1 LHQPWPQ
8 AHRFKPMPDAQI
20 PTFLEGSAVSR
31 DSADAPSLSPGRIGS
46 LDIFWPLIEP
56 ILARLGPQSLCEIG
70 VESGAFTARLLVWSR
85 QHGCS
90 YLGIDPS
97 VDPTLL
103 ARWTNHGVG
112 ENMVRD
118 ERLLV
123 ARSLDVLP
131 SLEACGVYF
140 LDGDHNYFTARSE
153 LELIV
158 DASTSAR
165 GEPVS
170 PVVFVHDV
178 HWPWGRRD
186 MYYEPDAI
194 PAEARHP
201 YSERL
206 GVCLESDD
214 LIDGGLRAPGQYCIA
229 SHAGGP
235 RNGVL
240 TAVEDFLSKHAAQG
254 WESISI
260 PVAYGLAI
268 LYQPTNAARDA
279 LQQLRSAA
287 RVMRDF
293 LAGCEANYLTLY
305 LYLSAQ
311 EGAHFKTVQAYDE
324 LHRAYQAL
332 HAHSEKL
339 TGEYRRLLDHCIAL
353 EKEYHKLATAYRAAT
368 HPDTGTMS
376 ANDLSEGHRSESHE
390 KPVADSTS
398 ESANR

>member
-1 LHQPWPQ
+1 
-8 AHRFKPMPDAQI
+8 MPNAQI

-31 DSADAPSLSPGRIGS
+31 GSADAPSLSSGKIGS

-56 ILARLGPQSLCEIG
+56 ILARLRPQRLCEIG
-70 VESGAFTARLLVWSR
+70 VESGVFTARLLAWSR

-103 ARWTNHGVG
+103 ARWNEPGAG
-112 ENMVRD
+112 ENVVRD
-118 ERLLV
+118 ARLLV

-131 SLEACGVYF
+131 SLERCDVYF
-140 LDGDHNYFTARSE
+140 LDGDHNYFTVRSE

-158 DASTSAR
+158 HASTDGRA
-165 GEPVS
+165 EPIS
-170 PVVFVHDV
+170 PLIFAHDV
-178 HWPWGRRD
+178 SWPWGRRD
-186 MYYEPDAI
+186 MYYQPSGL

-206 GVCLESDD
+206 GVCLESDE

-240 TAVEDFLSKHAAQG
+240 TAVEDFLSEHAAQG
-254 WESISI
+254 WEFILI
-260 PVAYGLAI
+260 PAAYGLAI
-268 LYQPTNAARDA
+268 LYQSTNASRDA
-279 LQQLRSAA
+279 LEPLRSAA
-287 RVMRDF
+287 SVMRDF

-305 LYLSAQ
+305 LYLSAR
-311 EGAHFKTVQAYDE
+311 EGAHFKTLQGYEE

-332 HAHSEKL
+332 HEHSEKL
-339 TGEYRRLLDHCIAL
+339 KDEYQRLLDHSIAL
-353 EKEYHKLATAYRAAT
+353 DKEYHKLAAAYRAAT
-368 HPDTGTMS
+368 HPETSTMPTNGLPTTHS
-376 ANDLSEGHRSESHE
+376 AETHD
-390 KPVADSTS
+390 DSQAGSSVS
-398 ESANR
+398 ESAGR